1 MGKKHDQLKKKI
13 DFYAELVTIVAV
25 IYIAGFLFNQL
36 IKTI

>member
-1 MGKKHDQLKKKI
+1 MGKKHDELKKKI

-25 IYIAGFLFNQL
+25 VYIAGFLFNQL